1 MLMLDIHES
10 QCDGILLSEEDRGNL
25 LLEAVCTAF
34 LPTIKYVHL
43 SRSTTNVRYG
53 QPVTV
58 ALVQYLNKLL
68 VKVYVHGE
76 GIRQCNI
83 LQPGTAVLIFQHL
96 LGHIDETI
104 IQPFVMV
111 FEDIPVSG
119 SQALE

>member
-1 MLMLDIHES
+1 MNRSVMAFSSVKRTEAICSLRRYV
-10 QCDGILLSEEDRGNL
+10 LLFSPL
-25 LLEAVCTAF
+25 S
-34 LPTIKYVHL
+34 KYVHL

-58 ALVQYLNKLL
+58 ALVQYLKKLL

-83 LQPGTAVLIFQHL
+83 LQPGSAILIFQHL